1 MGTRFALRKVKYTVS
16 SLERKIKDS
25 ITRGRRRKKAF
36 SLSLLPHPAPYPP
49 FFSFFSRLGGK
60 EKHKQ
65 GNSGDKSMFLSAGA
79 LRWIRPG
86 FGKVKWDLAIK
97 SLQAKHQEPLS

>member
-1 MGTRFALRKVKYTVS
+1 MKRKM
-16 SLERKIKDS
+16 KDS
-25 ITRGRRRKKAF
+25 ISQGRREGEGIF
-36 SLSLLPHPAPYPP
+36 SLVLAQPGPLPLY
-49 FFSFFSRLGGK
+49 SFFSRLGGK

-65 GNSGDKSMFLSAGA
+65 GNTGDKGMFLSAGA

-97 SLQAKHQEPLS
+97 SLRPSIKGPYLES

>member
-1 MGTRFALRKVKYTVS
+1 MKRKM
-16 SLERKIKDS
+16 KDS
-25 ITRGRRRKKAF
+25 ISPGRREGEGIF
-36 SLSLLPHPAPYPP
+36 SLFLARPASYSPLS
-49 FFSFFSRLGGK
+49 SFFSRLGGK

-97 SLQAKHQEPLS
+97 SLQAKHQGPLS